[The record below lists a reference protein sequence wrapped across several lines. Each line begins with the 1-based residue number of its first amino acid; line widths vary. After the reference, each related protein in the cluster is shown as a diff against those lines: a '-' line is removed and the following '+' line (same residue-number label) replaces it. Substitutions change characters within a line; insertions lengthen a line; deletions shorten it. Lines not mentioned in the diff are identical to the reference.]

1 MTDTFP
7 LPPLRQELRLEPG
20 TPLPSGAPGYVLFD
34 PLRHLFFQL
43 GALEQRVLAHWRAC
57 EAHAVREALVAEGE
71 DAQDA
76 EDAIVAVHDFALA
89 NALTLRPPG
98 DAVKD
103 YDVFYFDDADL
114 SWEAEDRAIR
124 AAAALFQDLGVEAE
138 LRNQA
143 RVHLWYPG
151 RFGAPYPRLRSA
163 RDGIDRY
170 LVACTCVG
178 LPADGG
184 APYLPDSLDDLWH
197 GRLRI
202 NPRHPE
208 PRQFAAKADSYRA
221 RWDWLS
227 VEG

>member
-1 MTDTFP
+1 MAAMTPDRFT
-7 LPPLRQELRLEPG
+7 
-20 TPLPSGAPGYVLFD
+20 
-34 PLRHLFFQL
+34 
-43 GALEQRVLAHWRAC
+43 AL
-57 EAHAVREALVAEGE
+57 
-71 DAQDA
+71 
-76 EDAIVAVHDFALA
+76 ALA
-89 NALTLRPPG
+89 NPVNAAILARLPALGLPQAHLVAGCLFQAVWNHRAGRPPG

-103 YDVFYFDDADL
+103 YDVFYFDEDL

-124 AAAALFQDLGVEAE
+124 AAAALFQDLGVEVE

-208 PRQFAAKADSYRA
+208 RRQFAAKADSYRA